1 MTVPRHLEDV
11 CRRAAEVS
19 RAAPFASYE
28 RRTLAITGWPYCFTD
43 QYDVGIMYAGS
54 LLLSPTMS
62 FPWRRAGRC
71 FTALG
76 LKQQGAGRDACQRLS
91 RLDPIAV
98 GWPLDV

>member
-1 MTVPRHLEDV
+1 MTGPRHLEDV

-54 LLLSPTMS
+54 VLLESDDVVSVETCRGGVLPRWGSNS
-62 FPWRRAGRC
+62 RVLAGMRV
-71 FTALG
+71 
-76 LKQQGAGRDACQRLS
+76 D
-91 RLDPIAV
+91 D
-98 GWPLDV
+98 